1 MVLTKQKRQ
10 KKIPSH
16 TYIQIKHIRDLQ
28 DRSYLVLH
36 CNSFCIAVF
45 KAQYRCKYLKSIKLC
60 SCFCAKKSK
69 FLALLDFLLFKTIY
83 FLNYYKMEL
92 SLFHQYEVIPQFFH

>member
-16 TYIQIKHIRDLQ
+16 IYIQIKHTRDLQ

-36 CNSFCIAVF
+36 SNSFCIAIL
-45 KAQYRCKYLKSIKLC
+45 KAQYRCIYLKSIKL
-60 SCFCAKKSK
+60 
-69 FLALLDFLLFKTIY
+69 FLLLCKKIY
-83 FLNYYKMEL
+83 ISRSFRF
-92 SLFHQYEVIPQFFH
+92 SFI